1 MSAQLGNIL
10 YYLLLAA
17 MFFLMMRFGCGAHM
31 MGHGHRHGTNNP
43 DDRAGDSDVRWI
55 APERAVDPVCGMT
68 VQTAG
73 AKSAIH
79 DGHVYYF
86 CSQECRAKFESAPAS
101 YAKIAA

>member
-1 MSAQLGNIL
+1 MSGQFGSVL

-31 MGHGHRHGTNNP
+31 MGHGHRHGAKNS
-43 DDRAGDSDVRWI
+43 DDQVGDSDGRWI
-55 APERAVDPVCGMT
+55 APERAIDPVCGMT
-68 VQTAG
+68 VQTVG
-73 AKSAIH
+73 AKSALR

-86 CSQECRAKFESAPAS
+86 CSQECRAKFEAAPAS